1 MLYHLFLY
9 RIRII
14 LIYSGGFPNST
25 DGKESTCNAGDP
37 SVIPGSGR
45 SAGEGVGYPLQYS
58 WASLVA
64 QLIKNPSAMWE
75 TWVRSLDWEDTLE
88 KGKTTCSSILA
99 WGIRWTIESMGSQRV
114 QYDWVALWPTWNYH
128 NIVIPLQW
136 KSLGRSDSL
145 QPHRLYSPWNSPG
158 QNTGMGSLS
167 FLQGVFPIQ
176 GSNPGLPH
184 YRQIINQL
192 SHQGIPQYKI
202 ESLKINKNIWSFL
215 WQGKLCA
222 YELST
227 QGMQE
232 PELLTTPLWVIC
244 WWR

>member
-1 MLYHLFLY
+1 M
-9 RIRII
+9 
-14 LIYSGGFPNST
+14 
-25 DGKESTCNAGDP
+25 
-37 SVIPGSGR
+37 
-45 SAGEGVGYPLQYS
+45 
-58 WASLVA
+58 
-64 QLIKNPSAMWE
+64 
-75 TWVRSLDWEDTLE
+75 
-88 KGKTTCSSILA
+88 
-99 WGIRWTIESMGSQRV
+99 
-114 QYDWVALWPTWNYH
+114 YDWVALRPTWNYH
-128 NIVIPLQW
+128 NIVNLLQW

-145 QPHRLYSPWNSPG
+145 QPHRLHSPWNSPG

-184 YRQIINQL
+184 CRQIINQL

-244 WWR
+244 WWRQTNIRLNHLQDVSEDSEA